1 MDFWWTWDRCWI
13 NVCALVF
20 WKITLINLNKWTES
34 ASNIFQRFLFYRFG
48 EPSGH
53 GWNVQ
58 GRVGLFRRLP
68 ETWNT
73 WSIFQLKREGQFCHT
88 FPRMVEQTGSSF
100 RISIFGKALE
110 ASNTCNLLGIC
121 IVRAIPRPS
130 KHGSTFCQKS
140 HQNPGLGAPKS
151 MSGGVWGR
159 LGSVLSHLGPSWT
172 FLEASW
178 SALEASWRRLGNL
191 LGRFGPKKLAE
202 MAPSW
207 LRKRYQNL

>member
-1 MDFWWTWDRCWI
+1 
-13 NVCALVF
+13 
-20 WKITLINLNKWTES
+20 
-34 ASNIFQRFLFYRFG
+34 
-48 EPSGH
+48 
-53 GWNVQ
+53 
-58 GRVGLFRRLP
+58 
-68 ETWNT
+68 
-73 WSIFQLKREGQFCHT
+73 
-88 FPRMVEQTGSSF
+88 MVEQTGSSF

-121 IVRAIPRPS
+121 IVRAIPRTS
-130 KHGSTFCQKS
+130 KNGSTFCQKS

-178 SALEASWRRLGNL
+178 SVLEASWRRLGNL
-191 LGRFGPKKLAE
+191 LGRFGPKKVAE

-207 LRKRYQNL
+207 LRKRYQNLKKTISKSISCSMPLGITICRFSSDFWNQKPNYVGSKIL